1 MKKLLL
7 GILCIAVTLG
17 GCGKLS
23 SSAGETADVAQGE
36 AAAEAYGQVLAL
48 YRRALEEKWTGQ
60 QLVDGELSLL
70 LRDIPPETVG
80 YTVTDLD
87 GDGTQELIVGTL
99 SGDAFYGKL
108 IIGLY
113 TLDARGQPVEVFGSM
128 ERDRFYY
135 AGGAAFAR
143 VGSSGAGDSF
153 DITVNLEGKTLAE
166 RNGVTAPEAYVQ
178 LPLTPIVGCGCTEE
192 CGIL

>member
-1 MKKLLL
+1 MLRRAKPLPKLTGRFLP
-7 GILCIAVTLG
+7 CIAG
-17 GCGKLS
+17 RWKK
-23 SSAGETADVAQGE
+23 
-36 AAAEAYGQVLAL
+36 
-48 YRRALEEKWTGQ
+48 KWTGQ

-128 ERDRFYY
+128 ERDRLYY

-143 VGSSGAGDSF
+143 VGSSGAGDSL

-178 LPLTPIVGCGCTEE
+178 LPLTPIVECSCSEE